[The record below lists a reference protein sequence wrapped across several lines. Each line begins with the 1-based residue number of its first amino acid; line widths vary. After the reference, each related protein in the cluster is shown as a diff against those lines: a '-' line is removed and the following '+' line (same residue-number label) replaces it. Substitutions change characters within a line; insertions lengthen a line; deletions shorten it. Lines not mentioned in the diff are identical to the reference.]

1 MQKDLLHI
9 KVIRQILS
17 QISLGIYR
25 PGQRLPAER
34 QLCEQFEVSRVT
46 LRRALNDL
54 RKMGVL
60 DIRPQSG
67 AYVRQIPQSGISH
80 PSLPKDIAT
89 ITVREVL
96 RARKAIELAAVE
108 LAAERIRKP
117 ELDILADCIEKMNA
131 HIGNMP
137 EYLRNDM
144 AFHNQIIKS
153 SRNPALIAAFEAIA
167 DYHRYSQIF
176 SGSSDRSEADA
187 IKHHRNV
194 LAALLAGDPKKSVRA
209 LQRHFDSML
218 KKETYD

>member
-17 QISLGIYR
+17 QISLGVYR

-34 QLCEQFEVSRVT
+34 QLCQQFEVSRVT
-46 LRRALNDL
+46 LRRALDDL

-67 AYVRQIPQSGISH
+67 AYVRQLPQSGISH
-80 PSLPKDIAT
+80 PGLPKEIALL
-89 ITVREVL
+89 TVREVL
-96 RARKAIELAAVE
+96 WARRAIELAAVE
-108 LAAERIRKP
+108 LAAGRISKA
-117 ELDILADCIEKMNA
+117 ELDNLAHYIEQMNA
-131 HIGNMP
+131 HTDNLP

-144 AFHNQIIKS
+144 AFHDQIIKS

-176 SGSSDRSEADA
+176 SSSSDKSETDA
-187 IKHHRNV
+187 IRHHRNV
-194 LAALLAGDPKKSVRA
+194 LAALRHGDAKKSVKA
-209 LQRHFDSML
+209 LKQHFDSML
-218 KKETYD
+218 RKETQ